1 MKTREEQI
9 AEMAKDLEQAK
20 YWAIG
25 TIGSLNNGFGG
36 WYGEYM
42 YNQGYRKQ
50 RRIQNQLTNFAENP
64 SECFW
69 FYIVKI
75 ASMWNENT
83 FGSIWYNL
91 SFNFGNMSVN
101 EGQATEEQVSNYNK
115 VDNFIYNNYNLF
127 VMYDKIIVMFIYV
140 AVLLFILRNKNISN
154 EQILPILIF
163 LGGFLFHIFWEGKSR
178 YVMPYVVMLIPIA
191 SIGIKENIQWI
202 GTKVNKT
209 KNKFNKKT
217 KDKI

>member
-1 MKTREEQI
+1 
-9 AEMAKDLEQAK
+9 
-20 YWAIG
+20 
-25 TIGSLNNGFGG
+25 
-36 WYGEYM
+36 
-42 YNQGYRKQ
+42 
-50 RRIQNQLTNFAENP
+50 
-64 SECFW
+64 
-69 FYIVKI
+69 
-75 ASMWNENT
+75 
-83 FGSIWYNL
+83 
-91 SFNFGNMSVN
+91 
-101 EGQATEEQVSNYNK
+101 
-115 VDNFIYNNYNLF
+115 
-127 VMYDKIIVMFIYV
+127 MYDKIIVMFIYV